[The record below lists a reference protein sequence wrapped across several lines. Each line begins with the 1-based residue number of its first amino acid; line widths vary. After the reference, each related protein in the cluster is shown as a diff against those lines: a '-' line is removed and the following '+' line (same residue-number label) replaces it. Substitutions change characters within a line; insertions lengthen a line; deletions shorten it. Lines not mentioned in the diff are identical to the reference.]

1 MSAEETMPEED
12 KKIVHRHAI
21 VDGVDVKID
30 GVKDVTVNEIKNYLE
45 VIAKNIPDESR
56 LTTLTIS
63 KADEDAKNVALDY
76 KMCIRDRPMIV
87 RSKRGKSAFPRF
99 GPSLPRART
108 CLHANGMRPASSTR
122 YPLPS
127 LSKKRTRCV

>member
-1 MSAEETMPEED
+1 MPAEETMPEED
-12 KKIVHRHAI
+12 KKIVRHHAI

-76 KMCIRDRPMIV
+76 SIRSQPMERIRRITGYLVGTVDRWNNAKQAELRDRVKHMTTGMI
-87 RSKRGKSAFPRF
+87 R
-99 GPSLPRART
+99 
-108 CLHANGMRPASSTR
+108 
-122 YPLPS
+122 
-127 LSKKRTRCV
+127 

>member
-1 MSAEETMPEED
+1 MPAEETMPEED

-56 LTTLTIS
+56 LTTLTVS

-76 KMCIRDRPMIV
+76 SIRSQPMERIRRITGYLVGTVDRWNNAKQAELRDRVKHM
-87 RSKRGKSAFPRF
+87 
-99 GPSLPRART
+99 T
-108 CLHANGMRPASSTR
+108 TGMNR
-122 YPLPS
+122 
-127 LSKKRTRCV
+127 